1 MYVKLDRPLGSG
13 ETPEVQLRHG
23 AVRDIAGN
31 PNDGTA
37 PKKAIDRIGPLL
49 TVTVN
54 GAVQDRPVIMA
65 DDGELDIEVS
75 ADESLRGRPEIWF
88 AKIEYVDRFRT
99 TNTAKDEDESEGCL
113 LQDRR

>member
-1 MYVKLDRPLGSG
+1 MYVKLDRALESG
-13 ETPEVQLRHG
+13 ERPEVQLRHG
-23 AVRDIAGN
+23 AVRDLAGN
-31 PNDGTA
+31 PNLGTA

-75 ADESLRGRPEIWF
+75 ADETLRGRPEIWF
-88 AKIEYVDRFRT
+88 GKIAYTTRPRT
-99 TNTAKDEDESEGCL
+99 TQTPTPTSPLGL
-113 LQDRR
+113 LHYDDR